1 MLSHFTL
8 ASASSCSGC
17 WLQMFMSRSL
27 QQAEVLIRSSFNPSL
42 KWLFWGHGQD
52 QEEKNFVVAHNLV
65 SRSSERLLHLQQAL
79 LSVAPQWQLVGSAR
93 LSQVNLYSLQCN
105 WIVMGVRR
113 TWVNESSRSLISSKI
128 TSSAFWLFNCHFWDE
143 VIILNKHRS
152 CYNWVHNLLSSLP
165 PPPPS
170 NQVCFKGMPD
180 EAGVLLLPSS
190 SSLQGKYRAQWR
202 LLEQRSLLIFIHEYT
217 RRARLAAVYISSV
230 SRLLEHHRQHLAP
243 QQVRPSAQHCVI

>member
-8 ASASSCSGC
+8 ASASSRSGC

-42 KWLFWGHGQD
+42 KWLFRGHGQD

-65 SRSSERLLHLQQAL
+65 SRSSERLLRLQQAL

-128 TSSAFWLFNCHFWDE
+128 TSSTFWLFNCHFWDE
-143 VIILNKHRS
+143 VIILSIGTNIDL
-152 CYNWVHNLLSSLP
+152 VITEFIISSLP
-165 PPPPS
+165 P

>member
-1 MLSHFTL
+1 M
-8 ASASSCSGC
+8 
-17 WLQMFMSRSL
+17 
-27 QQAEVLIRSSFNPSL
+27 
-42 KWLFWGHGQD
+42 
-52 QEEKNFVVAHNLV
+52 
-65 SRSSERLLHLQQAL
+65 
-79 LSVAPQWQLVGSAR
+79 
-93 LSQVNLYSLQCN
+93 
-105 WIVMGVRR
+105 
-113 TWVNESSRSLISSKI
+113 NESSRSLISSKI
-128 TSSAFWLFNCHFWDE
+128 TSSTFNCHFWE
-143 VIILNKHRS
+143 EAIILSIGTNIDL
-152 CYNWVHNLLSSLP
+152 VITEFIISSLP
-165 PPPPS
+165 P